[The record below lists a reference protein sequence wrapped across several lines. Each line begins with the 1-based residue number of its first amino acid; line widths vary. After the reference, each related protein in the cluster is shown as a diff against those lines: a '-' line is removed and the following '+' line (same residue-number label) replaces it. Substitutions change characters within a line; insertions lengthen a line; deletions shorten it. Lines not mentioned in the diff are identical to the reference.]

1 MSHPN
6 LDKLTGRDPNAT
18 FPVRTVAEVC
28 SAHDNC
34 HVISHWEQR
43 DSDQPFTIAWHS
55 HAHTSWHISC
65 RLADSTPICEDNTTA
80 AGGTVEWSP
89 QCVDCHIL
97 SGCPDPVHPAP
108 GKLSRKGDGTLAIHA
123 THPRFTELSTHPGA
137 EHHDGD
143 TWEDCSRCAPR
154 AAACDGCRAVLAGTG

>member
-65 RLADSTPICEDNTTA
+65 RLAELHTDLRGQHH
-80 AGGTVEWSP
+80 GGWGHGRMVSAV
-89 QCVDCHIL
+89 CRL
-97 SGCPDPVHPAP
+97 
-108 GKLSRKGDGTLAIHA
+108 
-123 THPRFTELSTHPGA
+123 PRSVRVP
-137 EHHDGD
+137 
-143 TWEDCSRCAPR
+143 
-154 AAACDGCRAVLAGTG
+154 